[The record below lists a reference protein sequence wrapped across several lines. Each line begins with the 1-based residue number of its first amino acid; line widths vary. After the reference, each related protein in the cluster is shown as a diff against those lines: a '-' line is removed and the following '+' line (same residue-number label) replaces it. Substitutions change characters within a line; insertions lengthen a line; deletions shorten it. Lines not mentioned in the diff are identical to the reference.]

1 MNDRAVSLFEK
12 YGIDAG
18 KVRKGRASLIV
29 TLEDR
34 QVMLT
39 EYSGPTQHLQM
50 EYDILHAL
58 KKTYDRPLDII
69 YKTLEDELY
78 CVDYEGKKYIVKEYV
93 EGREADVFNPID
105 VRIAVDGLA
114 RLHVALREVEFEKK
128 EQLCG
133 QPDDVMEDFDKR
145 TKEMLRVRSFIRKL
159 PRKDDFELAFLKY
172 FDLFY
177 KQTLLIR
184 DFLDEDCLKK
194 LKENQLKEK
203 MLMHGDC
210 NHHNILLQPDGACIV
225 NFERLGAHLQVKDLY
240 LYMRKVLEKN
250 DWSYEVGC
258 NMLAAYQM
266 ILPLTKEERLY
277 LYARFLYPEKF
288 WKVANGYLNQRKA
301 LPARRQ
307 YEKLTGALEKE
318 EKRQLFLCKWLETCR

>member
-12 YGIDAG
+12 YGIDAE
-18 KVRKGRASLIV
+18 KVRKGRGSLIV

-50 EYDILHAL
+50 EYDILQAL
-58 KKTYDRPLDII
+58 KNTYNRPLDFI
-69 YKTLEDELY
+69 YKTQEDSLY
-78 CVDYEGKKYIVKEYV
+78 CVDYEGKKYILKEYV
-93 EGREADVFNPID
+93 EGREADVFHPMDIQ
-105 VRIAVDGLA
+105 IAVDGLA
-114 RLHVALREVEFEKK
+114 RLHVALREVGFEQKAAI
-128 EQLCG
+128 CAR
-133 QPDDVMEDFDKR
+133 PDDVMDDFDKR
-145 TKEMLRVRSFIRKL
+145 TKELLRARSFIRKL
-159 PRKDDFELAFLKY
+159 PRKDDFELAFLNY

-177 KQTLLIR
+177 KQTLLIS
-184 DFLDEDCLKK
+184 DFLDCDCLNK
-194 LKENQLKEK
+194 LKQHQIDEQ

-225 NFERLGAHLQVKDLY
+225 NFERMGAHLQVKDLY

-250 DWSYEVGC
+250 DWSYDVGC
-258 NMLAAYQM
+258 QMLSAYQAV
-266 ILPLTKEERLY
+266 LPLTKQERLY

-307 YEKLTGALEKE
+307 YEKLLGALEKE